1 MRPAPVGARLDD
13 ATAACWLRHIPISP
27 YHFHMTLF
35 DEIIGGERCIV
46 AIDEDGNGGF
56 RFSVEEGERVVL
68 EGHRYWS
75 LASGYIFHGMIRAD
89 MRREDQMLP
98 TRVLRNSFE
107 LYHELAIQEVY
118 LSAGYERGGYVW
130 AKFGFMPESKSS
142 WNKLAKQLRKRLS
155 KIKNKMSKNGFDYV
169 FYKLESDDPYTIW
182 EISDLNER
190 VETVKLGYYLLAG
203 STWRGKISLQD
214 NLAVDRFNS
223 YLRQKNLRTLSW

>member
-1 MRPAPVGARLDD
+1 MRQNMVLEDIISSHLSLQDRLSICQPPHALTRWVRYKITGIRLAMHYGEWSWMRPAPVGARLDD

-35 DEIIGGERCIV
+35 DEVIGGERCIV

-75 LASGYIFHGMIRAD
+75 LARGSIFHGMIRAD

-142 WNKLAKQLRKRLS
+142 WTAYPFASGEVNIL
-155 KIKNKMSKNGFDYV
+155 
-169 FYKLESDDPYTIW
+169 
-182 EISDLNER
+182 
-190 VETVKLGYYLLAG
+190 
-203 STWRGKISLQD
+203 
-214 NLAVDRFNS
+214 
-223 YLRQKNLRTLSW
+223 